1 MPIAIVK
8 DGSPQMTLKH
18 QEINEEKD
26 LLQQLRN
33 KECLEDLLTISGLAS
48 IRQKG
53 AKIRMYAEEEHY
65 WPNDQNIDKKNTTKQ
80 KYGDNDFMD
89 WYIFFEDKE
98 KTDFLWGHQENLK
111 IIGTT
116 NVNLEIY
123 LVLTTYEGR
132 KDYQN
137 QN

>member
-26 LLQQLRN
+26 LLQQVRN
-33 KECLEDLLTISGLAS
+33 KDCLQDSISGLAS

-65 WPNDQNIDKKNTTKQ
+65 
-80 KYGDNDFMD
+80 
-89 WYIFFEDKE
+89 
-98 KTDFLWGHQENLK
+98 
-111 IIGTT
+111 
-116 NVNLEIY
+116 
-123 LVLTTYEGR
+123 
-132 KDYQN
+132 
-137 QN
+137 

>member
-33 KECLEDLLTISGLAS
+33 KECLEGLLTISGLAS

-53 AKIRMYAEEEHY
+53 AKISMCAEEEHY
-65 WPNDQNIDKKNTTKQ
+65 
-80 KYGDNDFMD
+80 
-89 WYIFFEDKE
+89 
-98 KTDFLWGHQENLK
+98 
-111 IIGTT
+111 
-116 NVNLEIY
+116 
-123 LVLTTYEGR
+123 
-132 KDYQN
+132 
-137 QN
+137 

>member
-8 DGSPQMTLKH
+8 DGSLQMTLKH

-33 KECLEDLLTISGLAS
+33 KDCLEDSLTISGFAS

-65 WPNDQNIDKKNTTKQ
+65 
-80 KYGDNDFMD
+80 
-89 WYIFFEDKE
+89 
-98 KTDFLWGHQENLK
+98 
-111 IIGTT
+111 
-116 NVNLEIY
+116 
-123 LVLTTYEGR
+123 
-132 KDYQN
+132 
-137 QN
+137 

>member
-8 DGSPQMTLKH
+8 DGSPQMILKH

-65 WPNDQNIDKKNTTKQ
+65 
-80 KYGDNDFMD
+80 
-89 WYIFFEDKE
+89 
-98 KTDFLWGHQENLK
+98 
-111 IIGTT
+111 
-116 NVNLEIY
+116 
-123 LVLTTYEGR
+123 
-132 KDYQN
+132 
-137 QN
+137 

>member
-18 QEINEEKD
+18 QEIFEGKD

-65 WPNDQNIDKKNTTKQ
+65 
-80 KYGDNDFMD
+80 
-89 WYIFFEDKE
+89 
-98 KTDFLWGHQENLK
+98 
-111 IIGTT
+111 
-116 NVNLEIY
+116 
-123 LVLTTYEGR
+123 
-132 KDYQN
+132 
-137 QN
+137 